1 MLDFVNEIKYDHR
14 MIGSL
19 YRRHLIAF
27 TLYRIISESKVIY
40 YNLRTKKTSV
50 SNLKSSDIEFYTAY
64 FEKL

>member
-1 MLDFVNEIKYDHR
+1 

-19 YRRHLIAF
+19 YRSHLIPF

-40 YNLRTKKTSV
+40 YNLNTKKTSV
-50 SNLKSSDIEFYTAY
+50 SNLKPSDIEFYTGY